1 MASRDLTDRVEVL
14 EQKVTALEELPARMS
29 ALETQIV
36 QLRGEMKG
44 EFSAVRQ
51 EMRSLDENLRR
62 DLRGEMGSLAGSLR
76 QEMRELNEQTLAQM
90 RVLHEE
96 VIDRIGKLDEGRRSS
111 RKRR

>member
-51 EMRSLDENLRR
+51 EMRSLGES
-62 DLRGEMGSLAGSLR
+62 LRGEMR
-76 QEMRELNEQTLAQM
+76 TMNDQTLAQM
-90 RVLHEE
+90 RMLHEE

>member
-44 EFSAVRQ
+44 EFSAARK
-51 EMRSLDENLRR
+51 
-62 DLRGEMGSLAGSLR
+62 EMG
-76 QEMRELNEQTLAQM
+76 ELNDRTLVQM

-96 VIDRIGKLDEGRRSS
+96 VIDRIGKLDEGRRAS
-111 RKRR
+111 RKRGR